1 MAVSL
6 EKVILVITLVYF
18 MYLFYRYIYD
28 GTVYHKSNVDGKYY
42 KIRRGPDSQVRVDNL
57 ALIKLKL
64 GIIVNSLSNSEYSN
78 DRNVKRLVNKWTSGV
93 DIKEIGMLES
103 DAAYVLNKHKM
114 SFCLR
119 TSPRGGNI
127 ESLNLLT
134 YVAIHELGHVM
145 SIEVG
150 HSTEFQANF
159 KFLLNFSKGLEY
171 TNPLTGVTEKL
182 YVSIDPSNNKD
193 DANFCGV
200 EITPG
205 SIK

>member
-1 MAVSL
+1 MSVPL
-6 EKVILVITLVYF
+6 EKVLLVFIFIFIVYV
-18 MYLFYRYIYD
+18 FYRYLYD

-42 KIRRGPDSQVRVDNL
+42 RIRRGPDSQIRADNL
-57 ALIKLKL
+57 ALINLKLK
-64 GIIVNSLSNSEYSN
+64 IIVNSLNNSEYSTYE
-78 DRNVKRLVNKWTSGV
+78 NVIRLVNKWNSGI
-93 DIKEIGMLES
+93 DIKEIGMMES

-119 TSPRGGNI
+119 SSPSGGNI

-134 YVAIHELGHVM
+134 YVAIHELAHVM

-150 HSTEFQANF
+150 HSTEFKSNF

-182 YVSIDPSNNKD
+182 YVSIDPVNNNED
-193 DANFCGV
+193 SNFCGV
-200 EITPG
+200 EITAG